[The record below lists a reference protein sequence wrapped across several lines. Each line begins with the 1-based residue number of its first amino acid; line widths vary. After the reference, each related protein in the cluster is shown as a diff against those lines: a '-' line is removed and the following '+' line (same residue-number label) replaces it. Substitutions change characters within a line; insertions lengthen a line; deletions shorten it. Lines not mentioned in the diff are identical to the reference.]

1 MESAMVV
8 GVDTHKDTHSAALL
22 SEVGVVQGGLEVCA
36 SKEGYRQLLSWARSQ
51 SSARIWVVEGTGSY
65 GAGLSTYLSGEGE
78 VVYEGDHP
86 KRSARGP
93 AGKSDQLDA
102 IWVAKEALTRPHH
115 GLPRKRGER
124 EMLRVLLT
132 AREGAVNAEKQG
144 LNQLYALVVS
154 APESLRQR
162 LGRLRGDALVKDCLK
177 LRPGGDAETT
187 LTATTLRSVAHRVR
201 TLANEAAGYERQ
213 VAKLVAALAPE
224 LLTEV
229 GVGPLT
235 AAQFLISWS
244 HSGRIRNENAFA
256 ALAGVAPIAASSGR
270 VQRHRL
276 NRLGDRQL
284 NRALHTVA
292 ISRARCDARTQ
303 VYIARR
309 TAQGKSPREIRRC
322 LKRYIS
328 RRLFRLLEALD
339 KT

>member
-1 MESAMVV
+1 MEGAMVV

-22 SEVGVVQGGLEVCA
+22 NEVGAVQGGLEVFA
-36 SKEGYRQLLSWARSQ
+36 SREGYRELLSWARAN
-51 SSARIWVVEGTGSY
+51 SSARVWVVEGTGSY
-65 GAGLSTYLSGEGE
+65 GAGLSTYLNVEGE

-86 KRSARGP
+86 RRNARGP

-102 IWVAKEALTRPHH
+102 IWVAKEALTRARH

-132 AREGAVNAEKQG
+132 AREGAVNAQRQG
-144 LNQLYALVVS
+144 LNQLYALVIS
-154 APESLRQR
+154 APESLRGR
-162 LGRLRGDALVKDCLK
+162 LGKLRSDALVKACLK
-177 LRPGGDAETT
+177 LRPGGDPETS
-187 LTATTLRSVAHRVR
+187 LTATTLRSVAGRVK
-201 TLANEAAGYERQ
+201 TLANEAAGYQRQ
-213 VAKLVAALAPE
+213 VAKLVATLAPE
-224 LLTEV
+224 LLAET

-244 HSGRIRNENAFA
+244 HSGRIRNEDAFA
-256 ALAGVAPIAASSGR
+256 ALAGVAPIPASSGR

-292 ISRARCDARTQ
+292 ITRSRCDTKTQ
-303 VYIARR
+303 AYIARR
-309 TAQGKSPREIRRC
+309 TAEGKSAREIRRC

-328 RRLFRLLEALD
+328 RRLFRLLEGLD
-339 KT
+339 RT